1 MISKSKSNKKYKQ
14 KNNSHNI
21 NISNYVNTINKCKYY
36 VDIINNCRLT
46 ACKTV
51 KKLIR
56 EKYTRFSD
64 FDYSAKQKIIKDN
77 FDKIIC
83 IKISNLYLEEIN
95 RHNGLIKG
103 RGNVKIYDKY
113 IFGKVSLNRPL
124 NGTYILFETVYYGN
138 SPNNIAGYCELLI
151 DIGWINYMMDCELFN
166 LQDKL
171 IRKFLNIKN
180 FDMNLIVK
188 IFDYLPVFAN
198 IDK

>member
-1 MISKSKSNKKYKQ
+1 MTSKLKSNKKYKQ

-124 NGTYILFETVYYGN
+124 NGTHLILETVYCGN
-138 SPNNIAGYCELLI
+138 TPNNFAGYCELLI
-151 DIGWINYMMDCELFN
+151 DINKINYMMDYDLFN
-166 LQDKL
+166 IQDKL

-180 FDMNLIVK
+180 FDMFLILK
-188 IFDYLPVFAN
+188 IFDYLP
-198 IDK
+198 ILSYISS

>member
-1 MISKSKSNKKYKQ
+1 MASKSKSNKKYKQ
-14 KNNSHNI
+14 KNNSYNI
-21 NISNYVNTINKCKYY
+21 NISNYVNTIYKCKYY

-46 ACKTV
+46 ACTTV
-51 KKLIR
+51 KKLIK
-56 EKYTRFSD
+56 EKYISFAE
-64 FDYSAKQKIIKDN
+64 FEYSTKQNIIKDN

-83 IKISNLYLEEIN
+83 IKISNTYLEEIN
-95 RHNGLIKG
+95 RHNRLIKG
-103 RGNVKIYDKY
+103 KGHVKIYDTY
-113 IFGKVSLNRPL
+113 LFGKLILNRPF
-124 NGTYILFETVYYGN
+124 NGSYILFETVYCGN
-138 SPNNIAGYCELLI
+138 TPNNIAGYCELLI